1 MKKYLTEEECY
12 EILDKA
18 DYGTLALSQGERP
31 YLIPMNYTVIDGEI
45 YLHTAMKGRKVEI
58 LKENKRVAFS
68 IVISHKLVEEKF
80 TFNFTSLLY
89 EGLAQIVENKN
100 EKVKVLEALV
110 KKHSKNF
117 LQEAKKVIERSCDH
131 TLIIRLKKE
140 KLTGRLSKMD

>member
-1 MKKYLTEEECY
+1 
-12 EILDKA
+12 
-18 DYGTLALSQGERP
+18 
-31 YLIPMNYTVIDGEI
+31 
-45 YLHTAMKGRKVEI
+45 MKGRKVDI
-58 LKENKRVAFS
+58 LKENKRAAFS

-100 EKVKVLEALV
+100 EKVKVLESLV

>member
-45 YLHTAMKGRKVEI
+45 YLHTAMKGRKVDI
-58 LKENKRVAFS
+58 LKENKRAAFS

-80 TFNFTSLLY
+80 TFNFTSILY
-89 EGLAQIVENKN
+89 EGL
-100 EKVKVLEALV
+100 
-110 KKHSKNF
+110 S
-117 LQEAKKVIERSCDH
+117 
-131 TLIIRLKKE
+131 LIHI
-140 KLTGRLSKMD
+140 